1 MADYVDASTQTR
13 WAGLMQR
20 ESVRPETLLS
30 APPDPTTPPED
41 MMLTEKSQFMYGGVV
56 PSIAPPQDYS
66 ASSTPATSSSLLERR
81 KNRAGLDAYIEMPA
95 ASHPLNADES
105 PYSPPA
111 TRAML
116 SPIPEANKRHAGH
129 TPLIPRSLSP
139 EHDAMDAFA
148 QQVNELAGSLFKQS
162 GPADQHAVDNGD
174 EGLKGALTLPTN
186 PTDGS
191 QDENH
196 IGLDTLDEVLG
207 QIAKQQ
213 TSMRDE
219 ADPDAKQGPRMDS
232 VQVGEEILPLS
243 RKGSADSRRSVAAD
257 EVDGVL
263 LKQPPTN
270 FGAPLGQLYSN

>member
-41 MMLTEKSQFMYGGVV
+41 MLTEKSQFMYGGVV
-56 PSIAPPQDYS
+56 PSIAPPQDYD
-66 ASSTPATSSSLLERR
+66 APPASSSLLERR
-81 KNRAGLDAYIEMPA
+81 KNRAGLDAYIEMPS
-95 ASHPLNADES
+95 ASHVLNNDEA

-139 EHDAMDAFA
+139 EQDAMDAFA

-162 GPADQHAVDNGD
+162 GPAEQHAVDNGD

-186 PTDGS
+186 PTDGTH
-191 QDENH
+191 DENH

-219 ADPDAKQGPRMDS
+219 TDPGPRMDS
-232 VQVGEEILPLS
+232 VQMGEEILPLS
-243 RKGSADSRRSVAAD
+243 RKGSADSRRSVAAE